1 MLNRIFVK
9 INFFM
14 RSIFLYLLL
23 IPVLPLFGQQENIIT
38 TNNNLVF
45 TMDYTSI
52 MIKFNPET
60 SLQNRSAALNL
71 QYFEPFEFT
80 ESDTDYYYS
89 FVPLKSGLSNN
100 AIFEAVEELSNNN
113 AVAYT
118 SMMFREEN
126 DVLCAPTNKI
136 FVQLKSANMYQN
148 MMQLLIT
155 TFADTHTTITQKHF
169 APNTY
174 LIEFDLKN
182 TASMFAFADA
192 LYTSGYFNYCEIN
205 LVSLINKL
213 TDDTFYNR
221 QWSINNNGSA
231 LQYSG
236 TPGADLDILCAWE
249 YTKGDGIKVAIIDEG
264 VDLTHD
270 DLTPNLA
277 EGYDAVY
284 WGGGT
289 GSDTHGSY
297 KAGSGD
303 AHGTNCAGIV
313 AAVADN
319 GIGVTGI
326 APESKIVPVR
336 IAYSDAW
343 GGWVYETSWGVDA
356 VEWCI
361 DNANADILSNSWGG
375 GSASTV
381 FSNAIEYAVTE
392 GRDGLGAVFI
402 AAAGNSNVS
411 TVHYPG
417 NNINAIGVAAT
428 SMCDERKS
436 TTSCDGEY
444 WWGSNY
450 GTALDI
456 SAPGVKMPSTDIS
469 GAAGYTSGDYNL
481 EFNGTSSATPA
492 AAAVV
497 ALLLSYNPA
506 LTQNEVRFLLE
517 STCEKVGG
525 YSYNINAAHPNG
537 TWTNQLGYGRV
548 NACFALEAATAPD
561 ILCGIDAFT
570 TDTVYPGENY
580 SIEMFIQ
587 NNGFTGSTGF
597 ENGIYLSDDCSA
609 EDAIELNNFNTESLA
624 VGETI
629 VSNSTVVIPENSVEG
644 DYEIVL
650 FADNN
655 NVIAEYNELNNLACR
670 SIYIACKFNPES
682 SEVFYD
688 RNAITDSLYIES
700 TSGCS
705 WEVTPAPPS
714 WISILNNAGTGNGYF
729 IYSLSENTDNVNRSF
744 SFQYGGNTFTINQD
758 FQQFDIETILSGI
771 SIYPNPV
778 NTILNLTLEYGT
790 LENAEYAVINMMGQT
805 IANGNLSGREFTF
818 DLQGL
823 PAAAYILQI
832 SAEDKTA
839 FFNFIKN

>member
-1 MLNRIFVK
+1 MRIV
-9 INFFM
+9 
-14 RSIFLYLLL
+14 FLYLILL
-23 IPVLPLFGQQENIIT
+23 PILPLFGQQENIIT
-38 TNNNLVF
+38 YNNNLVF
-45 TMDYTSI
+45 TMDHASV
-52 MIKFNPET
+52 MVKFNAQT
-60 SLQNRSAALNL
+60 SLENRSAALNP
-71 QYFEPFEFT
+71 QYFEPFNFAN
-80 ESDTDYYYS
+80 SDINYFYA

-100 AIFEAVEELSNNN
+100 EIFQAVEELSNNN
-113 AVAYT
+113 SVAYT
-118 SMMFREEN
+118 SMMFRDEN

-136 FVQLKSANMYQN
+136 FVQLKSGNMWQD
-148 MMQLLIT
+148 MMQLLNT
-155 TFADTHTTITQKHF
+155 TFADSHITVTQKYF

-174 LIEFDLKN
+174 VIEFDLKN

-213 TDDTFYNR
+213 TDDTYYNR
-221 QWSINNNGSA
+221 QWSINNIGSA
-231 LQYSG
+231 VQYSG

-270 DLTPNLA
+270 DLTPNLV

-289 GSDTHGSY
+289 GSDTQGSY
-297 KAGSGD
+297 KAGSDD

-326 APESKIVPVR
+326 APESKVVPVR

-343 GGWVYETSWGVDA
+343 GGWVYETFWGVDA

-375 GSASTV
+375 GSASTA
-381 FSNAIEYAVTE
+381 FNGAIEYAVTE

-411 TVHYPG
+411 EVHYPG

-436 TTSCDGEY
+436 TSSCDGEY

-450 GTALDI
+450 GTALDVA
-456 SAPGVKMPSTDIS
+456 APGVKMPSTDIS
-469 GAAGYTSGDYNL
+469 GSAGYNSGDYNL

-497 ALLLSYNPA
+497 ALILAYNPA
-506 LTQNEVRFLLE
+506 LTYEEVRFLLE

-525 YSYNINAAHPNG
+525 YTYNENASHPNS
-537 TWTNQLGYGRV
+537 TWTSQLGYGRV
-548 NACFALEAATAPD
+548 NACLALEAATAPD
-561 ILCGIDAFT
+561 ILCGIEAFT

-580 SIEMFIQ
+580 PIEMFIQ
-587 NNGFTGSTGF
+587 NNGFAGSEGF
-597 ENGIYLSDDCSA
+597 ENGIYLSEDCSA
-609 EDAIELNNFNTESLA
+609 EDAINLTNFYAPAIIS
-624 VGETI
+624 GETI
-629 VSNSTVVIPENSVEG
+629 IYNSTMEIPEYFEAG

-650 FADNN
+650 VADNN
-655 NVIAEYNELNNLACR
+655 NAIAEYNELNNLACR
-670 SIYIACKFNPES
+670 SIYIACEFSPQS

-688 RNAITDSLYIES
+688 KNAITDSLQIES

-714 WISILNNAGTGNGYF
+714 WISIINNAGTGEGYF
-729 IYSLSENTDNVNRSF
+729 IYSLNENMDNVNRSF
-744 SFQYGGNTFTINQD
+744 SFQYGSNTFTINQD

-805 IANGNLSGREFTF
+805 IANGSLNGREFTF
-818 DLQGL
+818 NLQGL

-839 FFNFIKN
+839 LFNFIKN